1 MANPISQARLSSL
14 RSELEARQ
22 HRLHAELQDEKSMP
36 ERTQSDSQDSEI
48 SYISGLDHQVDE
60 GVNVQH
66 ILELRDIE
74 AALQRIQAGQYG
86 VCQDCGASIDIN
98 RLTAYP
104 TARRCIDCKQA
115 FEQAS
120 AKGRNN

>member
-1 MANPISQARLSSL
+1 MANPISQAQLSSL

-22 HRLHAELQDEKSMP
+22 SRLRTEMQDEKSTP

-48 SYISGLDHQVDE
+48 SYISDIDHEVDE

-66 ILELRDIE
+66 VLELRGIE
-74 AALQRIQAGQYG
+74 AALQRIQAGHYG
-86 VCQDCGASIDIN
+86 ICQDCGASIDIN
-98 RLTAYP
+98 RLSAYP

-115 FEQAS
+115 FELAS
-120 AKGRNN
+120 ANDRND